1 MVGLCDVRTLKSGN
15 IQSWREML
23 GPPAPSRE
31 MSPRRDQSR
40 GPGFQVFGS
49 HRMWEGA

>member
-1 MVGLCDVRTLKSGN
+1 MVGLCDVPTLKSGN